1 MSDVG
6 WARTTVGTGP
16 PSVVVFQGVE
26 RALPDVVRRWVASL
40 DARVERVTTDDGL
53 MALVMRGRP
62 LVVLVDAR
70 GAAHGE
76 FAGAVAAI
84 GRTKADAFT
93 GVIPLAA
100 ITDSAERTA
109 VLLNAGADEA
119 VATSAS
125 EAEWEARLGALMRRS
140 TRDMG
145 VHPTT
150 RLPGTTEI
158 EARLERCI
166 AAGVSFATCYAD
178 LDHFKEFND
187 RYGYNE
193 GDRVIRMVALILHDV
208 VAGATGEGGFVG
220 HIGGDDFIFIVPLD
234 VMPTVCELVVET
246 FDSLVPYQYSDA
258 DRRAGYYFGKDRRG
272 MLHRVPLMSLS
283 IGVVTNERRAFTRA
297 SQVSALASEM
307 KSYAKAQTGSGYS
320 VDRRNEP
327 PPDPPRDAS
336 RRAEERT

>member
-246 FDSLVPYQYSDA
+246 FELARAVPVQRGRPARRLLFRQGPSGHVAPRAADEPVHRRGDERAARVHSSVASQRPRVRDEELCEGA
-258 DRRAGYYFGKDRRG
+258 DRFRVFGRSPQRA
-272 MLHRVPLMSLS
+272 
-283 IGVVTNERRAFTRA
+283 TA
-297 SQVSALASEM
+297 
-307 KSYAKAQTGSGYS
+307 
-320 VDRRNEP
+320 
-327 PPDPPRDAS
+327 
-336 RRAEERT
+336 